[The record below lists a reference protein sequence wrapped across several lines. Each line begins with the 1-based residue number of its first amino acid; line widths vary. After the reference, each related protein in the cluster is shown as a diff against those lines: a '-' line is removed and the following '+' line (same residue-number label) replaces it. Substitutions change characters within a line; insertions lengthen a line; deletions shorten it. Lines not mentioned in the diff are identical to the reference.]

1 MCWRMVERTLSEQPA
16 PMRLLTSEP
25 HVEAKAI
32 ITMNRMPLTLRMMF
46 VTASDRSP
54 RCSM

>member
-1 MCWRMVERTLSEQPA
+1 MVERTLSQWPA